1 MPLSIMAIVL
11 CAAILHASWNF
22 MVKRIPDKFISM
34 SAVVLG
40 HIPFS
45 LTAIMI
51 SPLPLSAALP
61 YLILSA
67 MLHTGYQ
74 FFLLNSYR
82 VGDLSQVYPLARGV
96 APMLVTG
103 FSLFFLGVGLSAV
116 QLAAIFMIGCG
127 IVSLSCARQIDGLRW
142 VKPVVLALATG
153 CFIAAYSLTDGLGAR
168 MAGTAVG
175 YYAWLSLLNAAIFAV
190 LVEKARPGSLKKVAL
205 QNLPLTLLG
214 GGLSFAAY
222 ASITWAFTRAPIALV
237 TALRETSII
246 FALLFGTCFLKE
258 RLSGAKIIATLL
270 TLFGVILLRI
280 SH

>member
-11 CAAILHASWNF
+11 CAAFLHASWNF

-34 SAVVLG
+34 SAVVFG

-45 LTAIMI
+45 LAAILI
-51 SPLPLSAALP
+51 APLPLSAAMP

-96 APMLVTG
+96 APLLVMLV
-103 FSLFFLGVGLSAV
+103 SLLFLGVSLTAA

-127 IVSLSCARQIDGLRW
+127 VMSLSCIYQNDGLRR

-168 MAGTAVG
+168 TAGTAVG
-175 YYAWLSLLNAAIFAV
+175 YYGWLSLLNAVIFGV
-190 LVEKARPGSLKKVAL
+190 VVEKTRPGSIKAVTLRH
-205 QNLPLTLLG
+205 LPLTLLG

-222 ASITWAFTRAPIALV
+222 AAITWAFTRAPISLV

-258 RLSGAKIIATLL
+258 RLGGMKIIATLL
-270 TLFGVILLRI
+270 TLLGVILLRI

>member
-11 CAAILHASWNF
+11 CAAFLHASWNF

-45 LTAIMI
+45 LAAILI
-51 SPLPLSAALP
+51 APLPLSAALP
-61 YLILSA
+61 YLLLSA

-96 APMLVTG
+96 APMLVMG
-103 FSLFFLGVGLSAV
+103 VSLLFLGVSLSAA

-127 IVSLSCARQIDGLRW
+127 IMSLSYTRQNDGLRR
-142 VKPVVLALATG
+142 VKPVVLALTTG

-175 YYAWLSLLNAAIFAV
+175 YYGWLSLLNAVIFGV
-190 LVEKARPGSLKKVAL
+190 VVEKTRPGSLKKVTS
-205 QNLPLTLLG
+205 QYLPLTLLG

-222 ASITWAFTRAPIALV
+222 AAITWAFTRAPISLV

-246 FALLFGTCFLKE
+246 FALLFGTCLLKE
-258 RLSGAKIIATLL
+258 RLGGMKIIATLL
-270 TLFGVILLRI
+270 TLLGVILLRI

>member
-34 SAVVLG
+34 SAVVIG
-40 HIPFS
+40 HVPFS
-45 LTAIMI
+45 LVAIMI
-51 SPLPLSAALP
+51 SPLPLTAALP

-103 FSLFFLGVGLSAV
+103 FSLLFLGVGLSGG

-127 IVSLSCARQIDGLRW
+127 IMSLSYVHQADGLRQF
-142 VKPVVLALATG
+142 KPVVLALATG

-168 MAGTAVG
+168 TAGTAVG
-175 YYAWLSLLNAAIFAV
+175 YYGWLSLLNAAIFAG
-190 LVEKARPGSLKKVAL
+190 LVERARPGSFKKTIF
-205 QNLPLTLLG
+205 QNLPLTLIG

-222 ASITWAFTRAPIALV
+222 ASITWTFTRAPIALV

-246 FALLFGTCFLKE
+246 FALLFGTCFLRE